1 MNKKI
6 FIDLLKSIVFFG
18 GIFVLFYFGIQ
29 LLSEERKTSWFYSDI
44 ESQLIS
50 YEQEIQLGDLIA
62 EHLIENNKQK
72 VIQNKFIDS
81 VVWAV
86 SSHLQKQ
93 IELSEYD
100 YEILVLDSPQ
110 TNAFTIPGGRIY
122 VFKGLLEFCDSAEQ
136 LAAVLAHEM
145 GHIEKRHT
153 VSKLVKEFGIKI
165 IFSLLG
171 GDTLL
176 LGELWETVLSSN
188 FDRSQEKEADQF
200 ALKLLEEAQ
209 ISPTA
214 IASFFRKLN
223 RENLDYNEKMELLM
237 THPHNNSRIK
247 SSLEYKT
254 QEGFKPQLIN
264 IDWNLVKKALSL
276 NFLFTF
282 VEVNIHLRKRNV
294 QVFAAE
300 DIVDP
305 FVHVEKNIPII
316 LRFYPSPC
324 GKIN

>member
-1 MNKKI
+1 M
-6 FIDLLKSIVFFG
+6 
-18 GIFVLFYFGIQ
+18 
-29 LLSEERKTSWFYSDI
+29 
-44 ESQLIS
+44 
-50 YEQEIQLGDLIA
+50 
-62 EHLIENNKQK
+62 
-72 VIQNKFIDS
+72 
-81 VVWAV
+81 
-86 SSHLQKQ
+86 
-93 IELSEYD
+93 
-100 YEILVLDSPQ
+100 LD
-110 TNAFTIPGGRIY
+110 
-122 VFKGLLEFCDSAEQ
+122 
-136 LAAVLAHEM
+136 
-145 GHIEKRHT
+145 
-153 VSKLVKEFGIKI
+153 
-165 IFSLLG
+165 
-171 GDTLL
+171 
-176 LGELWETVLSSN
+176 ELWETVLSSN